1 MTVPVAAPTATSRR
15 RTERLAGAAVALAGV
30 VLLVA
35 SVTIPEPARQSP
47 GMGPRVLPTLVSI
60 GLMVAGALLVLTAS
74 RRANE
79 GLEDTI
85 LADEDQDDF
94 RALLDPE
101 EPPVPW
107 RGLLVVVGLLVAY
120 AYLFFPL
127 GFVLSTTLFLGAVTT
142 YADPR
147 RWVRNWLFAA
157 ALAGVVYLLFTRM
170 LAVVLPAGL
179 LG

>member
-1 MTVPVAAPTATSRR
+1 MTVPAPTATTSARR
-15 RTERLAGAAVALAGV
+15 RTERLAGAVVAVAGV

-35 SVTIPEPARQSP
+35 SLTIPEPARQSP
-47 GMGPRVLPTLVSI
+47 GMGPRMLPLLVSV
-60 GLMVAGALLVLTAS
+60 GLLVAGVLLVMTAS
-74 RRANE
+74 RRADE

-107 RGLLVVVGLLVAY
+107 RGLLVVLGLLVAY
-120 AYLFFPL
+120 ALLFFPL

-147 RWVRNWLFAA
+147 RWVRNWVFAA

>member
-1 MTVPVAAPTATSRR
+1 MTVPVVAPTAAARR
-15 RTERLAGAAVALAGV
+15 RTERLAGAAVALAGL

-35 SVTIPEPARQSP
+35 SLLIPEPARQSP
-47 GMGPRVLPTLVSI
+47 GMGPRVLPSLVSV
-60 GLMVAGALLVLTAS
+60 GLLVAGVLLVLTAS
-74 RRANE
+74 RRADE

-85 LADEDQDDF
+85 LADEDQDEF
-94 RALLDPE
+94 RALLDPD

-107 RGLLVVVGLLVAY
+107 RGLIVVVGMLVAY
-120 AYLFFPL
+120 AVLFFPL

-147 RWVRNWLFAA
+147 RWVRNWVFAA
-157 ALAGVVYLLFTRM
+157 ALAVVVYLLFTRM